1 MWFVWLIWFVLFI
14 WLIWFIWLVSFNQ
27 TNETDQTNQIT
38 VFVSSFRLGAY
49 EIMRLKFLQR
59 GWFTILVLAGTLSM
73 VTAMALIDASS
84 ASAADAKKSKK
95 AVPSVESTA
104 QRYAEAM
111 GAGNKVGVGQLDF
124 ACQYPLVAAAPHGIK
139 TYPADSDLVYDSCWQ
154 RLREAHASTLVR
166 TDIGMEV
173 LWPSNGELVFFSED
187 LNRYPA
193 SAFVTD
199 SLGLTPPGTGFHIR
213 IVGSAPLPS
222 ASFRLRP
229 NGPIVAVPTTLVKL
243 SVSYQDPLTA
253 PLTYAAGSV
262 KWTSTIKRTRRAL
275 KEITT
280 QWVVLSGLKKHGFAG
295 DQAVVNLPV
304 TSGAISG
311 SGIQEKIPFTTETS
325 RPLPDSL
332 VWWGPTDFPGLLI
345 AGAARAATFPEL
357 RDRVAMLNRVL
368 IIDPNQA
375 EALMVLS
382 RHLYA
387 IVLREAIPFHKLTV
401 RDPALALVVNEHFWN
416 IYAQA
421 TRMDLSLGMEMGGFD
436 KPTTADYLYR
446 MLSAMQTL
454 AVVRPEQLDNQF
466 RLGVAYRW
474 NNDQEAAIATHQS
487 LVKAIPA
494 QRRAGRA
501 EALLQLAWS
510 RINKVAWNRILDDSD
525 IRVAYQDADEAL
537 TFADLPLDKFMAE
550 YTKAYSLL
558 FTPDRDNQAVL
569 ERLTE
574 AKRWFAEIPGQTP
587 DIWNFFIGA
596 ESLKAV
602 LDADPIFQPI
612 LAQAEDKKG

>member
-1 MWFVWLIWFVLFI
+1 MMRLQILQRRRFTVLF
-14 WLIWFIWLVSFNQ
+14 
-27 TNETDQTNQIT
+27 
-38 VFVSSFRLGAY
+38 
-49 EIMRLKFLQR
+49 
-59 GWFTILVLAGTLSM
+59 LAGTLSM
-73 VTAMALIDASS
+73 VTAMTLIETSS
-84 ASAADAKKSKK
+84 TFAATAKKPKH
-95 AVPSVESTA
+95 AATAAETTA
-104 QRYAEAM
+104 QRYAEAL
-111 GAGNKVGVGQLDF
+111 GTGNKVGVGRLDF

-139 TYPADSDLVYDSCWQ
+139 AYPADSDLTYDSCWQ
-154 RLREAHASTLVR
+154 DLKAAHAPTLVR
-166 TDIGMEV
+166 SDVGMEV
-173 LWPSNGELVFFSED
+173 LWPSNGDLVFFSEE

-213 IVGSAPLPS
+213 IVGSTPLPS

-243 SVSYQDPLTA
+243 AVSYQDPLTA

-262 KWTSTIKRTRRAL
+262 KWTNTIKRTRRAL
-275 KEITT
+275 KEITL

-295 DQAVVNLPV
+295 DIAVVNLPV
-304 TSGAISG
+304 TSGAVAG
-311 SGIQEKIPFTTETS
+311 SGIQEKIPFITETS
-325 RPLPDSL
+325 RALPDSL
-332 VWWGPTDFPGLLI
+332 VWWGPTDSPGLLT
-345 AGAARAATFPEL
+345 AAAARAATFPEL

-368 IIDPNQA
+368 IIDPNQT

-387 IVLREAIPFHKLTV
+387 VVLREAIPFHKLMV
-401 RDPALALVVNEHFWN
+401 KDPALALVVNEHFWN
-416 IYAQA
+416 IYAQS
-421 TRMDLSLGMEMGGFD
+421 TRIELSLGMEMGGFD

-446 MLSAMQTL
+446 MISAMRTL
-454 AVVRPEQLDNQF
+454 AVVHPEQLDNQF

-474 NNDQEAAIATHQS
+474 NNDQEAAIETGQS

-494 QRRAGRA
+494 ERRAGRA

-510 RINKVAWNRILDDSD
+510 RVNKVAWNRIFDDSD

-537 TFADLPLDKFMAE
+537 AIADLPLDKFMAE

-558 FTPDRDNQAVL
+558 FTPDRDNRALL

-574 AKRWFAEIPGQTP
+574 AKRWFAEIPGQSP

-612 LAQAEDKKG
+612 LAQAEEKKG

>member
-1 MWFVWLIWFVLFI
+1 M
-14 WLIWFIWLVSFNQ
+14 
-27 TNETDQTNQIT
+27 
-38 VFVSSFRLGAY
+38 
-49 EIMRLKFLQR
+49 MRLQILQR
-59 GWFTILVLAGTLSM
+59 GWFTILFLSGALSIVPAMTL
-73 VTAMALIDASS
+73 IEASS
-84 ASAADAKKSKK
+84 AFAAAAKKSKR
-95 AVPSVESTA
+95 AVTSVEATA

-111 GAGNKVGVGQLDF
+111 GTGNKVGVGQLDF

-154 RLREAHASTLVR
+154 RLREAHASTLIRSDV
-166 TDIGMEV
+166 GMEV

-199 SLGLTPPGTGFHIR
+199 SLGVTPPGTGLHIH

-243 SVSYQDPLTA
+243 SVRYQDPLTA

-262 KWTSTIKRTRRAL
+262 KWTTTIKRTRRAL

-295 DQAVVNLPV
+295 DTAVVNLPV
-304 TSGAISG
+304 TSGAASG
-311 SGIQEKIPFTTETS
+311 SGIQEKIPFITDTS
-325 RPLPDSL
+325 RALPDSL
-332 VWWGPTDFPGLLI
+332 VWWGPTDIPGLLT
-345 AGAARAATFPEL
+345 AAAARAATFPEL

-387 IVLREAIPFHKLTV
+387 VVLREASSFHKLTV
-401 RDPALALVVNEHFWN
+401 KDPALALVVNEHFWN

-446 MLSAMQTL
+446 MLSAMRTL
-454 AVVRPEQLDNQF
+454 AVVRPEQLDNLF
-466 RLGVAYRW
+466 RLGVVYRW

-494 QRRAGRA
+494 ERRAGRA

-510 RINKVAWNRILDDSD
+510 RVNKVAWNRNFDDSD
-525 IRVAYQDADEAL
+525 IRVAYQDAEEAL
-537 TFADLPLDKFMAE
+537 TLADLPLDKFMAE

-558 FTPDRDNQAVL
+558 FTPDRDNRALL

-587 DIWNFFIGA
+587 DIWQFFIGA
-596 ESLKAV
+596 ESLKSV
-602 LDADPIFQPI
+602 LDADPILQPL
-612 LAQAEDKKG
+612 LAFSEEKKS

>member
-1 MWFVWLIWFVLFI
+1 MTYLH
-14 WLIWFIWLVSFNQ
+14 
-27 TNETDQTNQIT
+27 T
-38 VFVSSFRLGAY
+38 
-49 EIMRLKFLQR
+49 LQQCR
-59 GWFTILVLAGTLSM
+59 FKIPFLAGTL
-73 VTAMALIDASS
+73 LIFITTTLIEASS
-84 ASAADAKKSKK
+84 ASAAAAVKKPKQ
-95 AVPSVESTA
+95 AVTSAETTA

-124 ACQYPLVAAAPHGIK
+124 ACQYPVVAAAPRGIK
-139 TYPADSDLVYDSCWQ
+139 TYPADSDPVYASCWQ
-154 RLREAHASTLVR
+154 RLQEAHASTLIR
-166 TDIGMEV
+166 TDVGMEI

-187 LNRYPA
+187 VNRYPA

-199 SLGLTPPGTGFHIR
+199 SLGLKPPGTGFHTH

-243 SVSYQDPLTA
+243 SISYQDPLTA

-262 KWTSTIKRTRRAL
+262 KWTTTIKRTRRAL
-275 KEITT
+275 KDITT

-304 TSGAISG
+304 TSGSMFG
-311 SGIQEKIPFTTETS
+311 SGGQEQIPFITETS
-325 RPLPDSL
+325 RALSDSL
-332 VWWGPTDFPGLLI
+332 VWWGPTDSPGLLT
-345 AGAARAATFPEL
+345 AAAARAATFPEL

-368 IIDPNQA
+368 IIDPNQV
-375 EALMVLS
+375 EALTVLS

-387 IVLREAIPFHKLTV
+387 IVLGEAVPFHKLTV
-401 RDPALALVVNEHFWN
+401 KDPALALVVNEHFWN
-416 IYAQA
+416 IYSQSV
-421 TRMDLSLGMEMGGFD
+421 RMDLSLGMEMGGFD

-446 MLSAMQTL
+446 MLSAMQAL
-454 AVVRPEQLDNQF
+454 AVVRPDRLDNRF
-466 RLGVAYRW
+466 RLGVALRW
-474 NNDQEAAIATHQS
+474 NNDQEASIETHRS
-487 LVKAIPA
+487 LVEVIPA
-494 QRRAGRA
+494 DHRAGRA

-510 RINKVAWNRILDDSD
+510 RVNKVAWNRILDDSN
-525 IRVAYQDADEAL
+525 IRVAYQEADEAL
-537 TFADLPLDKFMAE
+537 GLADLPLDKFMAE

-558 FTPDRDNQAVL
+558 FTPDRDNRALL

-612 LAQAEDKKG
+612 LAQADTTKG

>member
-1 MWFVWLIWFVLFI
+1 
-14 WLIWFIWLVSFNQ
+14 
-27 TNETDQTNQIT
+27 
-38 VFVSSFRLGAY
+38 
-49 EIMRLKFLQR
+49 
-59 GWFTILVLAGTLSM
+59 M
-73 VTAMALIDASS
+73 VTAMTLIEASS
-84 ASAADAKKSKK
+84 ASAAAAKKSKK
-95 AVPSVESTA
+95 AVTSAESTA

-154 RLREAHASTLVR
+154 RLREAHASTLTRSDV
-166 TDIGMEV
+166 GMEV
-173 LWPSNGELVFFSED
+173 VWPSNGELVFFSED

-199 SLGLTPPGTGFHIR
+199 SLGLTPPGTGFHIH

-222 ASFRLRP
+222 ASFRLRS

-243 SVSYQDPLTA
+243 SISYQDPLTA

-295 DQAVVNLPV
+295 DTAVVNLPV

-311 SGIQEKIPFTTETS
+311 SGVQEKIPFVTETS

-332 VWWGPTDFPGLLI
+332 VWWGPTDLPGLLI

-368 IIDPNQA
+368 IIDPNQT

-446 MLSAMQTL
+446 MLSAMRTL

-474 NNDQEAAIATHQS
+474 NNDQEAAIVTHQS

-525 IRVAYQDADEAL
+525 IRTAYQDADEAL
-537 TFADLPLDKFMAE
+537 TLADLPLDKFMAE

-558 FTPDRDNQAVL
+558 FTPDRDNRALL

-587 DIWNFFIGA
+587 DIWQFFIGA

-612 LAQAEDKKG
+612 LAQADEKKG

>member
-1 MWFVWLIWFVLFI
+1 M
-14 WLIWFIWLVSFNQ
+14 
-27 TNETDQTNQIT
+27 
-38 VFVSSFRLGAY
+38 
-49 EIMRLKFLQR
+49 MRLQIFQR
-59 GWFTILVLAGTLSM
+59 GWFKILFLAGILSV
-73 VTAMALIDASS
+73 VTAMTLIEAST
-84 ASAADAKKSKK
+84 ASAAASKK
-95 AVPSVESTA
+95 AKQAVTSAEATV
-104 QRYAEAM
+104 QRYAESM
-111 GAGNKVGVGQLDF
+111 GAGNKVVVGQLDF

-139 TYPADSDLVYDSCWQ
+139 SYPGDSDLVYDSCWQ
-154 RLREAHASTLVR
+154 RLREAHAPTLIR
-166 TDIGMEV
+166 SDIGMEV
-173 LWPSNGELVFFSED
+173 LWPSNGELVFFGED

-199 SLGLTPPGTGFHIR
+199 SLGLTPPGTGFRTHIL
-213 IVGSAPLPS
+213 GSVPLPS

-253 PLTYAAGSV
+253 PVTYAAGSV
-262 KWTSTIKRTRRAL
+262 KWTTTIKRTRRAL

-295 DQAVVNLPV
+295 DTAVVNLPV
-304 TSGAISG
+304 TSGSIAG
-311 SGIQEKIPFTTETS
+311 SGRQEQIPFVTETS
-325 RPLPDSL
+325 RALPGSL
-332 VWWGPTDFPGLLI
+332 VWWGPTDAPGLLT

-368 IIDPNQA
+368 IIDPNQV

-416 IYAQA
+416 IYSQA
-421 TRMDLSLGMEMGGFD
+421 VRMDLSLGMEMGGFD

-446 MLSAMQTL
+446 MLSAMQSL
-454 AVVRPEQLDNQF
+454 AAVRPEQLDNRF
-466 RLGVAYRW
+466 RLGVALRW
-474 NNDQEAAIATHQS
+474 NNDQEPSIATHQS
-487 LVKAIPA
+487 LVKAIPPE
-494 QRRAGRA
+494 QRAGRA
-501 EALLQLAWS
+501 EALIQLAWS

-537 TFADLPLDKFMAE
+537 TLADLPLDKFLAE

-558 FTPDRDNQAVL
+558 FTPDRDNRALL

-574 AKRWFAEIPGQTP
+574 AKRWFAEIPGQAP
-587 DIWNFFIGA
+587 EIWEFFIGA

>member
-1 MWFVWLIWFVLFI
+1 MIRM
-14 WLIWFIWLVSFNQ
+14 
-27 TNETDQTNQIT
+27 QI
-38 VFVSSFRLGAY
+38 
-49 EIMRLKFLQR
+49 LQR
-59 GWFTILVLAGTLSM
+59 SRLTIVFFTGILSI
-73 VTAMALIDASS
+73 VTAMPLIDAPS
-84 ASAADAKKSKK
+84 ASAAAAVKKSKQVVTS
-95 AVPSVESTA
+95 AEATA

-124 ACQYPLVAAAPHGIK
+124 ACQYPLVAAVPRGIK
-139 TYPADSDLVYDSCWQ
+139 TYPTDSDPVYDSCWQ
-154 RLREAHASTLVR
+154 RLREVHAPTLAR
-166 TDIGMEV
+166 TDVGMEV

-199 SLGLTPPGTGFHIR
+199 LLGLTPPGTGFTVHI
-213 IVGSAPLPS
+213 VESTPLPS

-229 NGPIVAVPTTLVKL
+229 NGPIVAAPTTLVKL
-243 SVSYQDPLTA
+243 SISYQDPLTA

-262 KWTSTIKRTRRAL
+262 KWTTTIKRTRRAL
-275 KEITT
+275 KEITV

-304 TSGAISG
+304 TSGSIFG
-311 SGIQEKIPFTTETS
+311 SGRQEQIPFATETS
-325 RPLPDSL
+325 HALPNSL
-332 VWWGPTDFPGLLI
+332 IWWGPTDSPGLLT
-345 AGAARAATFPEL
+345 AAAARAATFPEL
-357 RDRVAMLNRVL
+357 RDRVALLNRVL
-368 IIDPNQA
+368 IIDPHQVD
-375 EALMVLS
+375 ALTVLS
-382 RHLYA
+382 QHLYA
-387 IVLREAIPFHKLTV
+387 VILREAIPFHKLTV
-401 RDPALALVVNEHFWN
+401 KDPALDLVVNEHFWN
-416 IYAQA
+416 IYSQSV
-421 TRMDLSLGMEMGGFD
+421 RVDLSLGMEMGGFD

-454 AVVRPEQLDNQF
+454 ATVRPKQLDNRF
-466 RLGVAYRW
+466 RLGVALRW
-474 NNDQEAAIATHQS
+474 NNDQEASIETHRS
-487 LVKAIPA
+487 LVTAIPA
-494 QRRAGRA
+494 EQRAGRA

-510 RINKVAWNRILDDSD
+510 RVNKVAWNRIFGDLN

-537 TFADLPLDKFMAE
+537 ALADLPLDKFMAE

-558 FTPDRDNQAVL
+558 FTQDKNNRALL

-574 AKRWFAEIPGQTP
+574 AKRWFAEVPGQTP

-612 LAQAEDKKG
+612 LAQADEKKG

>member
-1 MWFVWLIWFVLFI
+1 
-14 WLIWFIWLVSFNQ
+14 
-27 TNETDQTNQIT
+27 
-38 VFVSSFRLGAY
+38 
-49 EIMRLKFLQR
+49 
-59 GWFTILVLAGTLSM
+59 
-73 VTAMALIDASS
+73 
-84 ASAADAKKSKK
+84 
-95 AVPSVESTA
+95 
-104 QRYAEAM
+104 
-111 GAGNKVGVGQLDF
+111 
-124 ACQYPLVAAAPHGIK
+124 
-139 TYPADSDLVYDSCWQ
+139 
-154 RLREAHASTLVR
+154 
-166 TDIGMEV
+166 
-173 LWPSNGELVFFSED
+173 
-187 LNRYPA
+187 
-193 SAFVTD
+193 
-199 SLGLTPPGTGFHIR
+199 
-213 IVGSAPLPS
+213 
-222 ASFRLRP
+222 
-229 NGPIVAVPTTLVKL
+229 VAVPTTLVKL
-243 SVSYQDPLTA
+243 SVSYHDPLTA

-280 QWVVLSGLKKHGFAG
+280 QWVVLSGLKKYGFAG
-295 DQAVVNLPV
+295 DRAVVNLPV
-304 TSGAISG
+304 TSGEISG
-311 SGIQEKIPFTTETS
+311 SGVQEKIPFVTETS
-325 RPLPDSL
+325 RALPDSL
-332 VWWGPTDFPGLLI
+332 VWWGPTDVPGLLT

-401 RDPALALVVNEHFWN
+401 KDQALALVVNEHFWN
-416 IYAQA
+416 IYSQSV
-421 TRMDLSLGMEMGGFD
+421 RMDLSLGMEMGGFD

-446 MLSAMQTL
+446 MLSAMRTL

-474 NNDQEAAIATHQS
+474 NNDQEASIETHRS

-494 QRRAGRA
+494 QQRAGRA

-537 TFADLPLDKFMAE
+537 TLADLPLDKFMAE

-587 DIWNFFIGA
+587 DIWQFFIGA

-612 LAQAEDKKG
+612 LAAAEDKKG

>member
-1 MWFVWLIWFVLFI
+1 
-14 WLIWFIWLVSFNQ
+14 
-27 TNETDQTNQIT
+27 
-38 VFVSSFRLGAY
+38 
-49 EIMRLKFLQR
+49 MRLQILQR
-59 GWFTILVLAGTLSM
+59 GWVTILFLAGTLSI
-73 VTAMALIDASS
+73 VTAITLIEASS
-84 ASAADAKKSKK
+84 TFAAAAKNAKQ
-95 AVPSVESTA
+95 AVTA
-104 QRYAEAM
+104 AEATALRYVEAM

-124 ACQYPLVAAAPHGIK
+124 ACQYPLVAASPHGIK

-166 TDIGMEV
+166 SDVGMEI
-173 LWPSNGELVFFSED
+173 LWPSNGDLVFFSED

-193 SAFVTD
+193 SGFVTD
-199 SLGLTPPGTGFHIR
+199 SLGLTPPGTGFHTHV
-213 IVGSAPLPS
+213 VGSAPLPS
-222 ASFRLRP
+222 ASFRLRS

-295 DQAVVNLPV
+295 DRAIVNLPV
-304 TSGAISG
+304 TSGAVSDIG
-311 SGIQEKIPFTTETS
+311 TQEKIPFVTETS
-325 RPLPDSL
+325 RALPDSL
-332 VWWGPTDFPGLLI
+332 VWWGPTDAPGLLT
-345 AGAARAATFPEL
+345 AGAARAATFPDL

-368 IIDPNQA
+368 IIDPNQV
-375 EALMVLS
+375 EALTVLS

-387 IVLREAIPFHKLTV
+387 IVLREAIPLHKLTV

-421 TRMDLSLGMEMGGFD
+421 ERMDLSLGMEMGGFD

-454 AVVRPEQLDNQF
+454 AIVRPEQLDNRF

-494 QRRAGRA
+494 QRRAGKA

-510 RINKVAWNRILDDSD
+510 RVNKVAWNRILDDSD
-525 IRVAYQDADEAL
+525 IRTAYQDADEAL
-537 TFADLPLDKFMAE
+537 TLADLPLDKFMAE

-558 FTPDRDNQAVL
+558 FTPDRDNRALL

-587 DIWNFFIGA
+587 DIWQFFIGA

-612 LAQAEDKKG
+612 LAQAEEKKGF

>member
-1 MWFVWLIWFVLFI
+1 M
-14 WLIWFIWLVSFNQ
+14 
-27 TNETDQTNQIT
+27 
-38 VFVSSFRLGAY
+38 
-49 EIMRLKFLQR
+49 MRLQILQR
-59 GWFTILVLAGTLSM
+59 GWFTILFLAGTLSI
-73 VTAMALIDASS
+73 VTAITLIAASS
-84 ASAADAKKSKK
+84 AFAAAAAKQAKQ
-95 AVPSVESTA
+95 AVTA
-104 QRYAEAM
+104 AEATALRYAEAM

-124 ACQYPLVAAAPHGIK
+124 ACQYPLVAASPHGIK
-139 TYPADSDLVYDSCWQ
+139 THPADSDLVYDSCWQ
-154 RLREAHASTLVR
+154 RLRETHASTLIR
-166 TDIGMEV
+166 TDVGMEV

-199 SLGLTPPGTGFHIR
+199 SLGLTPPGTGFHIH

-243 SVSYQDPLTA
+243 SISYQDPLTA

-295 DQAVVNLPV
+295 DRAIVNLPI
-304 TSGAISG
+304 TSGAVSDSG
-311 SGIQEKIPFTTETS
+311 TQEKIPFVTETS
-325 RPLPDSL
+325 RALPDSP
-332 VWWGPTDFPGLLI
+332 VWWGPTDVPGLLTS
-345 AGAARAATFPEL
+345 GAARAATFPEL

-387 IVLREAIPFHKLTV
+387 TVLREAIPFHKLTV

-421 TRMDLSLGMEMGGFD
+421 VRMDLSLGMEMGGFD

-454 AVVRPEQLDNQF
+454 AIVRPEQLDNHF

-474 NNDQEAAIATHQS
+474 NNDQEPAIATHQF

-494 QRRAGRA
+494 EQRAGRA

-510 RINKVAWNRILDDSD
+510 RVNKVAWNRILDDSD
-525 IRVAYQDADEAL
+525 IRAAYQDADEAL
-537 TFADLPLDKFMAE
+537 TLADLPLDKFMAE

-558 FTPDRDNQAVL
+558 FTPDRDNRAIL

-587 DIWNFFIGA
+587 NIWQFFIGA

-612 LAQAEDKKG
+612 LAQAEEKRG

>member
-1 MWFVWLIWFVLFI
+1 M
-14 WLIWFIWLVSFNQ
+14 
-27 TNETDQTNQIT
+27 
-38 VFVSSFRLGAY
+38 
-49 EIMRLKFLQR
+49 MRLQILQR
-59 GWFTILVLAGTLSM
+59 GWFTILFLAGTLSI
-73 VTAMALIDASS
+73 VTAMILIEASS
-84 ASAADAKKSKK
+84 AFAAAAARQANQ
-95 AVPSVESTA
+95 AVTAAEATA

-124 ACQYPLVAAAPHGIK
+124 ACQYPLVAASPHGIK
-139 TYPADSDLVYDSCWQ
+139 THPADSDLVYDSCWQ
-154 RLREAHASTLVR
+154 RLREAHASTLSRNDV
-166 TDIGMEV
+166 GMEV

-199 SLGLTPPGTGFHIR
+199 SLGLTPPGTGFHTH
-213 IVGSAPLPS
+213 IVGSTSLPS

-262 KWTSTIKRTRRAL
+262 KWTSTVKRARRAL
-275 KEITT
+275 KKITT
-280 QWVVLSGLKKHGFAG
+280 QWVVLSGLKKHGFMG
-295 DQAVVNLPV
+295 DRAIVNLPV
-304 TSGAISG
+304 TSGAVSG
-311 SGIQEKIPFTTETS
+311 SGIQEKIPFVTETS
-325 RPLPDSL
+325 RALPDSL
-332 VWWGPTDFPGLLI
+332 VWWGPTDVPGLLT

-382 RHLYA
+382 RHLYVV
-387 IVLREAIPFHKLTV
+387 VLREAFPFHKLTV

-446 MLSAMQTL
+446 MLSAMRTL
-454 AVVRPEQLDNQF
+454 AVVRPEQLDNLF

-510 RINKVAWNRILDDSD
+510 RINKVAWNRNFDDPD

-537 TFADLPLDKFMAE
+537 TLADLPLDKFLAE

-558 FTPDRDNQAVL
+558 FTPDRNNQAL
-569 ERLTE
+569 SEQLTE

-587 DIWNFFIGA
+587 DIWQFFIGA

-612 LAQAEDKKG
+612 LAQAKEKSG

>member
-1 MWFVWLIWFVLFI
+1 MVAAMP
-14 WLIWFIWLVSFNQ
+14 LV
-27 TNETDQTNQIT
+27 
-38 VFVSSFRLGAY
+38 
-49 EIMRLKFLQR
+49 
-59 GWFTILVLAGTLSM
+59 
-73 VTAMALIDASS
+73 DAPS
-84 ASAADAKKSKK
+84 ASAAATIKKSKQ
-95 AVPSVESTA
+95 AITSAETTA

-139 TYPADSDLVYDSCWQ
+139 TYPTDSNPVYDSCWQ
-154 RLREAHASTLVR
+154 RLREAHAPTLTR
-166 TDIGMEV
+166 TDVGMEV

-199 SLGLTPPGTGFHIR
+199 LLGLTPPGTGFNVHILE
-213 IVGSAPLPS
+213 STSLPS

-229 NGPIVAVPTTLVKL
+229 NGPIVAAPTTLVKL
-243 SVSYQDPLTA
+243 SISYQDPLTA

-262 KWTSTIKRTRRAL
+262 KWTNTIKRTRRAL
-275 KEITT
+275 KEITV

-295 DQAVVNLPV
+295 DTAVVNLPV
-304 TSGAISG
+304 TSGSMFG
-311 SGIQEKIPFTTETS
+311 SGRQEQIPFATETS
-325 RPLPDSL
+325 HALPHSL
-332 VWWGPTDFPGLLI
+332 VWWGPTDSPGLLT
-345 AGAARAATFPEL
+345 AAAARAATFPEL
-357 RDRVAMLNRVL
+357 RDRIALLNRVL
-368 IIDPNQA
+368 IIDPHQHD
-375 EALMVLS
+375 ALMVLTQ
-382 RHLYA
+382 HLYA
-387 IVLREAIPFHKLTV
+387 VILREAIPFHKLTV
-401 RDPALALVVNEHFWN
+401 KDQALALVVNEHFWN
-416 IYAQA
+416 IYSQSV
-421 TRMDLSLGMEMGGFD
+421 RVDLSLGMEMGGFD

-454 AVVRPEQLDNQF
+454 AIVRPDQLDNRF
-466 RLGVAYRW
+466 RLGVALRW
-474 NNDQEAAIATHQS
+474 NNDQEASIETHRS

-494 QRRAGRA
+494 ERRAGRA

-510 RINKVAWNRILDDSD
+510 RVNKVAWNRILDDLN

-537 TFADLPLDKFMAE
+537 LLADLPLDKFMAE

-558 FTPDRDNQAVL
+558 FTPDRDNRALL

-574 AKRWFAEIPGQTP
+574 AKRWFDEIPGQTP

-596 ESLKAV
+596 ESMKAV

-612 LAQAEDKKG
+612 LASAEDKKG

>member
-1 MWFVWLIWFVLFI
+1 M
-14 WLIWFIWLVSFNQ
+14 
-27 TNETDQTNQIT
+27 
-38 VFVSSFRLGAY
+38 
-49 EIMRLKFLQR
+49 MRLQILQC
-59 GWFTILVLAGTLSM
+59 GWFTIRFLAGTLSI
-73 VTAMALIDASS
+73 VTAMTLIEASS
-84 ASAADAKKSKK
+84 ASGATAKKSKQ
-95 AVPSVESTA
+95 AVTLPEATA
-104 QRYAEAM
+104 QRYAEAV
-111 GAGNKVGVGQLDF
+111 AVGNKVEVGRLDF
-124 ACQYPLVAAAPHGIK
+124 ACQYPLVTAAPHGIK

-154 RLREAHASTLVR
+154 RLREAHAPTLIRSDV
-166 TDIGMEV
+166 GMEV
-173 LWPSNGELVFFSED
+173 LWPSNGELVFFSEE

-199 SLGLTPPGTGFHIR
+199 SLGLTPPGTGLHVH
-213 IVGSAPLPS
+213 IVGSTPLPS
-222 ASFRLRP
+222 ASFHLRP

-262 KWTSTIKRTRRAL
+262 KWTTTIKRTRRAL

-295 DQAVVNLPV
+295 DVAVVNLPV
-304 TSGAISG
+304 TSGAVSG
-311 SGIQEKIPFTTETS
+311 SGSREKIPFVTETS
-325 RPLPDSL
+325 RALADSL
-332 VWWGPTDFPGLLI
+332 VWWGPTDVPGLLT
-345 AGAARAATFPEL
+345 AAAARAATFPEL

-375 EALMVLS
+375 DALMVLS

-387 IVLREAIPFHKLTV
+387 VVLHEAIPFHKLNV

-416 IYAQA
+416 IYAQS
-421 TRMDLSLGMEMGGFD
+421 TRMELSLGMEMGGFD

-446 MLSAMQTL
+446 MLSAMRTL
-454 AVVRPEQLDNQF
+454 AVVRPEQLDNRF

-474 NNDQEAAIATHQS
+474 NNDQDISIETHQS

-494 QRRAGRA
+494 ERRGARA

-537 TFADLPLDKFMAE
+537 TLADLPLDKFMAE

-558 FTPDRDNQAVL
+558 FTPDRDNRAIL

-574 AKRWFAEIPGQTP
+574 AKRWFAEIPGETLE
-587 DIWNFFIGA
+587 IWQFFIGA

-602 LDADPIFQPI
+602 LDADPLFRPL
-612 LAQAEDKKG
+612 LAQAEEKKG

>member
-1 MWFVWLIWFVLFI
+1 MIQYRLLFVLHARS
-14 WLIWFIWLVSFNQ
+14 LS
-27 TNETDQTNQIT
+27 D
-38 VFVSSFRLGAY
+38 
-49 EIMRLKFLQR
+49 IMRLQILQR
-59 GWFTILVLAGTLSM
+59 GWFTILFLAGTLSI
-73 VTAMALIDASS
+73 VTAMTLFEASS
-84 ASAADAKKSKK
+84 ASAAAAKKSKQ
-95 AVPSVESTA
+95 AVTSAEATA
-104 QRYAEAM
+104 RRYAEAM

-139 TYPADSDLVYDSCWQ
+139 SYPADSDLVYDSCWQ
-154 RLREAHASTLVR
+154 RLREAHASTLSRSDV
-166 TDIGMEV
+166 GMEV

-187 LNRYPA
+187 LDRYPA

-199 SLGLTPPGTGFHIR
+199 SLGLSPPGTGFHTH
-213 IVGSAPLPS
+213 IVGSALLPS

-262 KWTSTIKRTRRAL
+262 KWTSTIKRARRAL
-275 KEITT
+275 KEITI

-295 DQAVVNLPV
+295 DTAVVNLPV
-304 TSGAISG
+304 TSGAVSG
-311 SGIQEKIPFTTETS
+311 SGIQEKIPFVTETS
-325 RPLPDSL
+325 RALPDSL
-332 VWWGPTDFPGLLI
+332 VWWGPTDVPGLLT

-382 RHLYA
+382 RHLYVV
-387 IVLREAIPFHKLTV
+387 VLREAFPFHKLTV
-401 RDPALALVVNEHFWN
+401 RDPSLALVVNEHFWN
-416 IYAQA
+416 IYAQS

-446 MLSAMQTL
+446 MLSAMRTL
-454 AVVRPEQLDNQF
+454 AVVRPEQLDNLF

-474 NNDQEAAIATHQS
+474 NNDQEAAIETHRS
-487 LVKAIPA
+487 LVKAIPP
-494 QRRAGRA
+494 QRRAGRS

-525 IRVAYQDADEAL
+525 IRAAYQDADEAL
-537 TFADLPLDKFMAE
+537 TLADLPLDKFMAE

-558 FTPDRDNQAVL
+558 FTPDRDNQAIL

-587 DIWNFFIGA
+587 DIWQFFIGA

-612 LAQAEDKKG
+612 LAQADEKKG